1 MCPKGDNMS
10 LSNLIELSQR
20 ILSSTGVKDGQFASP
35 MPGLVLLQSKESPK
49 STAMI
54 YDPVICLIIQ
64 GCKEVVFGDNETICV
79 EAGQSII
86 VSHSTPVSSRI
97 VKANAKNPYLAIIFG
112 IEIKALQLLY
122 HEINYNK
129 THEGSVQALKVGQ
142 TDDSLADA
150 LKRYLELSEKPQEA
164 HILAPLIRKEI
175 YFRLLMASHGSTLR
189 QLIINDSHAFQIM
202 KATVYIKENF
212 DKALAM
218 PEVASIT
225 GMSLPSFYNHFKSI
239 TGLSPLQYQ
248 KELRLTRAQQLLKE
262 QVLSVTSVAFEVGYE
277 SPTQFSREF
286 TRKFGVTPK
295 NIQ

>member
-1 MCPKGDNMS
+1 MS
-10 LSNLIELSQR
+10 LSSLIAISQK
-20 ILSSTGVKDGQFASP
+20 ILAGNGVKEDLFVSP
-35 MPGLVLLQSKESPK
+35 MPGLFLLQSKELPK
-49 STAMI
+49 STATI

-64 GCKEVVFGDNETICV
+64 GCKEVVFGDNEKIRV

-97 VKANAKNPYLAIIFG
+97 VKANAQNPYLAVIFT

-129 THEGSVQALKVGQ
+129 TNEGPVQSLKVGQ

-164 HILAPLIRKEI
+164 DVLAPLIRKEI

-212 DKALAM
+212 NKAFAM
-218 PEVASIT
+218 SEVANIS

-248 KELRLTRAQQLLKE
+248 KELRLIQAQQSLKE
-262 QVLSVTSVAFEVGYE
+262 QELSVTSVAFKVGYE

-286 TRKFGVTPK
+286 TRRFGVTPK
-295 NIQ
+295 SIQLSG